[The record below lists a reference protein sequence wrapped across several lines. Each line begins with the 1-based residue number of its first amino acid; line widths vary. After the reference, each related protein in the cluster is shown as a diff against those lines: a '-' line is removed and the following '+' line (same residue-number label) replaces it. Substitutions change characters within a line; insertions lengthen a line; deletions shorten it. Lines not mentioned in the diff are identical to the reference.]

1 MSIVKYADKSYNIIN
16 DILNNDSYFNYSLC
30 QNVDNKEYV
39 VIEKIYKEKLRNELS
54 KLPINDVGQTF
65 EEYLNAYKK
74 DIQLLK
80 ESVCQNLLQGI
91 DFIDEEDQIIIVKEY
106 ADMNLL
112 NYIKK
117 EKGHGINPK
126 EIKFIFNQLNKGL
139 EIFKNSNSLVI
150 SYNSSSDTTKENT
163 NNNKDYIDFGVNLF
177 DNNNELQNY
186 YEHFYT

>member
-74 DIQLLK
+74 I
-80 ESVCQNLLQGI
+80 
-91 DFIDEEDQIIIVKEY
+91 Y
-106 ADMNLL
+106 
-112 NYIKK
+112 NY
-117 EKGHGINPK
+117 
-126 EIKFIFNQLNKGL
+126 
-139 EIFKNSNSLVI
+139 
-150 SYNSSSDTTKENT
+150 
-163 NNNKDYIDFGVNLF
+163 
-177 DNNNELQNY
+177 
-186 YEHFYT
+186 